1 MESNGEIMISTQH
14 TKEDY
19 INLNLSIDSDD
30 DTWNR
35 AIDILRSRIQGRY
48 LEQIEILSG
57 NICANSFT
65 IMALNCLLV
74 DALHQF
80 KDGLRDSKN
89 KSGEKYKNFLQDA
102 LSDTFDEQM
111 ANRFYSDVR
120 CGILHSA
127 QTGNKAR
134 LTDNNGYIVCIENDI
149 LLVSVRRFSQ
159 RLRDYFDDYTY
170 RLSDRSEVLLRK
182 NFIKKMDFIC
192 KRD

>member
-1 MESNGEIMISTQH
+1 MESNGAIMISTQH
-14 TKEDY
+14 TKENY

-30 DTWNR
+30 DTWR
-35 AIDILRSRIQGRY
+35 KALDILRSRIEGRY
-48 LEQIEILSG
+48 LRQIETLSD

-89 KSGEKYKNFLQDA
+89 NSGEKYKNFLQDA

-111 ANRFYSDVR
+111 AKRFYSDVR

-149 LLVSVRRFSQ
+149 LLVSVHRFSQ
-159 RLRDYFDDYTY
+159 RIRDYFDDYTY
-170 RLSDRSEVLLRK
+170 RLSDRSNKMLRRK
-182 NFIKKMDFIC
+182 FIKKMDFIC